1 MPIERTV
8 TARGKDVGGLE
19 VHRLLPHK
27 DLRAVG
33 PFVFLDHMGPAVF
46 APGTGLDVRPHPHIG
61 LATVTWLFEG
71 ALLHRDS
78 LGSRQVIRPGDLNW
92 MTAGCGIVH
101 SERTPA
107 PEREAGHRLHGIQS
121 WVALPIAHEETA
133 PSFEHWPADSL
144 PRLRSGD
151 ATVTVIA
158 GEAFGRRS
166 PAGVFGP
173 TLYCA
178 LELPAGG
185 RLTLPPEHEERA
197 LYAVTGGLEV
207 DGVPLPERTLGLL
220 SPGRECIVDA
230 PDGALA
236 MLLGGAP
243 LDAPRALSWNF
254 VSSRRE
260 RIGQA
265 ERDWSAQRLGRIPG
279 ETDWI
284 PLP

>member
-1 MPIERTV
+1 MPIERTI
-8 TARGKDVGGLE
+8 TARDKDVGGLA
-19 VHRLLPHK
+19 VRRLLPHR

-33 PFVFLDHMGPAVF
+33 PFVFLDHMGPAEL
-46 APGTGLDVRPHPHIG
+46 APGAGFDVRPHPHIG

-121 WVALPIAHEETA
+121 WVALPVDHEETA
-133 PSFEHWPADSL
+133 PSFEHWPAERL
-144 PRLRSGD
+144 PRLREGD

-166 PAGVFGP
+166 PVRVFGP

-178 LELPAGG
+178 LQLPAGG
-185 RLTLPPEHEERA
+185 RLVVPPEHEERA
-197 LYAVTGGLEV
+197 LYAVTGGLTV
-207 DGVPLPERTLGLL
+207 DGMPLPERTLGLL
-220 SPGRECIVDA
+220 SAGRECLVQA
-230 PDGALA
+230 QEPAVA

-243 LDAPRALSWNF
+243 LDAPRMLSWNF
-254 VSSRRE
+254 VSSRPE

-265 ERDWSAQRLGRIPG
+265 ERDWTAQRLGSIPG

>member
-1 MPIERTV
+1 MPLERIV
-8 TARGKDVGGLE
+8 TAREKEVGGLE
-19 VHRLLPHK
+19 VRRLLPHG

-33 PFVFLDHMGPAVF
+33 PFVFLDHMGPAEF
-46 APGTGLDVRPHPHIG
+46 APGAGLDVRPHPHIG

-78 LGSRQVIRPGDLNW
+78 LGNRQVIRPGDLNW

-121 WVALPIAHEETA
+121 WVALPVAHEETA

-158 GEAFGRRS
+158 GEAFGRQS
-166 PAGVFGP
+166 PARVFGP

-185 RLTLPPEHEERA
+185 RVSLPPEHEERA
-197 LYAVTGGLEV
+197 LYAVGGQLLV
-207 DGVPLPERTLGLL
+207 DGAPLEQRTLGLL
-220 SPGRECIVDA
+220 PPGRQCVVEA
-230 PDGALA
+230 RGASRA
-236 MLLGGAP
+236 MLLGGSP
-243 LDAPRALSWNF
+243 LDGPRVLSWNF

-265 ERDWSAQRLGRIPG
+265 ERDWTAQRLGSIPG